1 MQVFLMPSTLCDKL
15 DRMAR
20 KFLWGVNEERRN
32 FLTLRSWNNI
42 CVWKLTRGLG
52 IRQFK
57 EANIAYITKL
67 GWKLCTEGNR
77 IWVNLIRSKYLRGR
91 QKTDF
96 QTTSRFASWIWQGI
110 SGCKNSLDNG
120 ICYSIGQDSKIK
132 IQVDP
137 WYQLFCNSEFRKMFG
152 FLNISAELVNWWIWI
167 NVVGMNGFLRR
178 YSLNIFTTLSR
189 VFPSVLG
196 NKIG

>member
-1 MQVFLMPSTLCDKL
+1 MEKVVSKLEGWKSKQLSMAGRTILICSVISALPSYTMQVFLMPSTLCDKL

-32 FLTLRSWNNI
+32 FLTLQSWNNI
-42 CVWKLTRGLG
+42 CVRKLTRGLG

-91 QKTDF
+91 
-96 QTTSRFASWIWQGI
+96 
-110 SGCKNSLDNG
+110 
-120 ICYSIGQDSKIK
+120 
-132 IQVDP
+132 
-137 WYQLFCNSEFRKMFG
+137 
-152 FLNISAELVNWWIWI
+152 
-167 NVVGMNGFLRR
+167 
-178 YSLNIFTTLSR
+178 
-189 VFPSVLG
+189 
-196 NKIG
+196 

>member
-20 KFLWGVNEERRN
+20 KFLWGVNEERGN
-32 FLTLRSWNNI
+32 FLTLWSWNNI
-42 CVWKLTRGLG
+42 CVRKLVGGLG

-77 IWVNLIRSKYLRGR
+77 IWVKLIRSKSLRGR
-91 QKTDF
+91 RKTDF
-96 QTTSRFASWIWQGI
+96 QTTSRFVSWIWQGI
-110 SGCKNSLDNG
+110 SGCKDSLDNG
-120 ICYSIGQDSKIK
+120 ICYSIGQDSKIQ

-137 WYQLFCNSEFRKMFG
+137 WIPTILQFWLSQDVWIPEHICRVG
-152 FLNISAELVNWWIWI
+152 HWWIWI
-167 NVVGMNGFLRR
+167 NVVGMNGLLRR
-178 YSLNIFTTLSR
+178 YSLKIFTTLSR